1 MLKRTVFPVLLSG
14 LLLTVAAPLFAGEPA
29 ARSKPVRI
37 GAVAYAPGVV
47 TVFNGIKKY
56 LNKNGFAADYVLYSN
71 YDALVAALKK
81 GEVDIAWNT
90 PLAHARYHVACGG
103 KSKTLVMRDVDRGVR
118 AVVIARV
125 DSGIESAK
133 ELPGRKLVIGSR
145 NAAEATVLPLYY
157 LKKQGIDVAAAKTLC
172 LDGECDFKGN
182 PCCSPQH
189 VLAALQ
195 KGRGE
200 AGVIREGMWRRIA
213 ARQKKTGKDE
223 FRRVWTSPAFSH
235 CVFTAPANFDDAKA
249 KEFTRLM
256 LAMDPKDPATADVL
270 RLEGAKRW
278 IRGTSKGFEDLIEAV
293 GGK

>member
-1 MLKRTVFPVLLSG
+1 MLKRVLLSLG
-14 LLLTVAAPLFAGEPA
+14 MLCFVVAIAIPA
-29 ARSKPVRI
+29 DAAKRSTKSQPVRI

-47 TVFNGIKKY
+47 TVFNGIKQY

-90 PLAHARYHVACGG
+90 PLAHAKYHVASGG

-118 AVVIARV
+118 AVVVARV

-133 ELPGRKLVIGSR
+133 ELPGRKLIIGSR
-145 NAAEATVLPLYY
+145 KAAEATVLPLYY
-157 LKKQGIDVAAAKTLC
+157 LKKQGVDVSAAKTLC
-172 LDGECDFKGN
+172 LDGECDFNGN

-200 AGVIREGMWRRIA
+200 AGVIRAGMWRRIA
-213 ARQKKTGKDE
+213 ARQKKTGKADL
-223 FRRVWTSPAFSH
+223 RLVWTSPAFNH
-235 CVFTAPANFDDAKA
+235 CVFTAPANFDEAKA

-278 IRGTSKGFEDLIEAV
+278 IRGTSKGFEDLILAV